1 MRSFRLF
8 AALSVLI
15 LISSCASVGKLA
27 TPSTK
32 PEVTLQNATK
42 RKALDALVAW
52 SATQGR
58 QVTATTEYSIT
69 TEGQMDARTSSNIL
83 WDESSVARTIYT
95 PVVKGND
102 VVIYS
107 QRFITFTEEST
118 ASNNYGNSN
127 NGVTL
132 TSSRDKTE
140 EYNSQR
146 AFEEMQIELES
157 FARFYAEHK

>member
-1 MRSFRLF
+1 MRSLRFF
-8 AALSVLI
+8 AALSVLV
-15 LISSCASVGKLA
+15 LVSSCASVGKLP

-42 RKALDALVAW
+42 KNALDALVAW

-69 TEGQMDARTSSNIL
+69 TEGQMDARTSNNIL
-83 WDESSVARTIYT
+83 WDQSSIARTIYT

-118 ASNNYGNSN
+118 ASNNYGNPN
-127 NGVTL
+127 KGVTL
-132 TSSRDKTE
+132 KTSRDKTE

-157 FARFYAEHK
+157 FAKFFAENK

>member
-1 MRSFRLF
+1 
-8 AALSVLI
+8 
-15 LISSCASVGKLA
+15 
-27 TPSTK
+27 
-32 PEVTLQNATK
+32 
-42 RKALDALVAW
+42 
-52 SATQGR
+52 
-58 QVTATTEYSIT
+58 
-69 TEGQMDARTSSNIL
+69 MDARTSNNIL
-83 WDESSVARTIYT
+83 WDESSIARTIYT

-102 VVIYS
+102 VLIYS